1 MHRSLERRNS
11 RRCVV
16 AAVALAFSILP
27 PFSLSLYLRRSQ
39 RMEGAYARKRAVR
52 LKMPVEK
59 GDGKTD

>member
-1 MHRSLERRNS
+1 MHRSLSQTNS

-39 RMEGAYARKRAVR
+39 RMEGAYARGKRVR
-52 LKMPVEK
+52 QKMPVEK